1 MTMNYMGSSYAN
13 SANAYKN
20 QQVLTASPA
29 ELTLLLYNG
38 ALKFANEAK
47 KAMIEK
53 DYEKANGKNIKV
65 QRIISELSVSLDM
78 KYDFAADW
86 AKLYEFISYSLI
98 QANIKRDEKSL
109 DQAIDMIRDFRNMWI
124 EIIKAP
130 KEQQANG

>member
-1 MTMNYMGSSYAN
+1 MNYMGSSYAN

-53 DYEKANGKNIKV
+53 DYEKANEKNIKV
-65 QRIISELSVSLDM
+65 QKIISELSISLDM

-86 AKLYEFISYSLI
+86 ARLYEFISYSLI

-124 EIIKAP
+124 QIIKTP
-130 KEQQANG
+130 KEQQADG

>member
-1 MTMNYMGSSYAN
+1 MNYMGSSYAN

-53 DYEKANGKNIKV
+53 DYEKANEKNIKV
-65 QRIISELSVSLDM
+65 QKIISELSISLDM

-86 AKLYEFISYSLI
+86 ARLYEFISYSLI

-109 DQAIDMIRDFRNMWI
+109 DQAIDMIRDFRNMWV

-130 KEQQANG
+130 KEQPADG

>member
-53 DYEKANGKNIKV
+53 DYEKANEKNIKV
-65 QRIISELSVSLDM
+65 QKIISELSISLDM

-86 AKLYEFISYSLI
+86 ARLYEFISYNLI

-109 DQAIDMIRDFRNMWI
+109 DQAIEMIRDFRNMWI
-124 EIIKAP
+124 QIIKTP
-130 KEQQANG
+130 KEQPTDG